1 MCPVPRALRAAGL
14 GLATLI
20 ALGAA
25 AMAQTRPTVLQL
37 EDRPSSA
44 IYLDEGLYFQ
54 SFRDADGLAAQVTS
68 LLLGG
73 GARQA
78 FRAAPVTLSAGH
90 LHWHDP
96 VGYALARS
104 GPAFVRGFAAQDW
117 RPFDIAILTDC
128 GDCPDEPRAK
138 AAWLERSRRDAAAV
152 RRHGGQPVLFM
163 PWAVRD
169 RPEAIR
175 RIAEATTLA
184 ANASGAFV
192 IPAGLAFAKA
202 RDQRP
207 GLVLH
212 ADQLRPNRA
221 GTYLAAVVTYA
232 VLFGVSPVGNRATAD
247 LDAETALF
255 LQRVAWE
262 TAWTYFAGQPPPE

>member
-1 MCPVPRALRAAGL
+1 MLTALS
-14 GLATLI
+14 
-20 ALGAA
+20 AA

-37 EDRPSSA
+37 EARSSSA

-54 SFRDADGLAAQVTS
+54 SFREVDGLAAQVTS

-78 FRAAPVTLSAGH
+78 FWAAPVMLSAGH

-104 GPAFVRGFAAQDW
+104 GPAFVRGAAAQDW

-138 AAWLERSRRDAAAV
+138 AAWLERSRRDAASV
-152 RRHGGQPVLFM
+152 RRHGGHPVLFWPGPSATAPRRSAASRRRRRWRRM
-163 PWAVRD
+163 PAA
-169 RPEAIR
+169 PLSSR
-175 RIAEATTLA
+175 RGWPL
-184 ANASGAFV
+184 
-192 IPAGLAFAKA
+192 PRA
-202 RDQRP
+202 RDLRP
-207 GLVLH
+207 DLVLH
-212 ADQLRPNRA
+212 ADHMRPNRA

-232 VLFGVSPVGNRATAD
+232 VLFGVSPVGNRAIAD
-247 LDAETALF
+247 LEAATALF

-262 TAWTYFAGQPPPE
+262 TALVYFAGKPPPD